1 MDELIKFTQVLDNK
15 FNNAVKNSDY
25 ITMNEIC
32 RIKKDLFN
40 LFEKR

>member
-25 ITMNEIC
+25 CTMGEIC